1 MIQEREMEVLSMLS
15 RSGVDSLEEKRI
27 LEIGCGTGYWLRALL
42 QWGSDAENIFGIDLL
57 PGRIELARKICPQ
70 GVRLECGSAAKLS
83 FPDASFDLVL
93 QSTVFSSILDP
104 EMKQRAAAEM
114 LRVTKPDGFVL
125 LVRLSREQPE
135 QSECSRNPQKRDFP
149 ALSRL
154 SDSHSANHAG
164 SSDWTVRRTFL
175 AAVVHTAL
183 KNQDSM
189 HTLPKLDREEVKD
202 AFDGLHVPFH
212 RAAVGEEEAQAVSEV
227 IRSGW
232 LTMGP
237 KTFEFE
243 NKFAEYVGA
252 RHAIAVSTG
261 TAALHLSLEAA
272 GVQAGDEVL
281 LPTTT
286 FTATAEAVTYLR
298 AKPVLVDIDPVT
310 MNMDPEDA
318 ARRITPKTKAIIPV
332 HLGGQPCDMEEIAK
346 LAQAGNLRI
355 IEDAA
360 HALPSEY
367 RGKRIGQ
374 ISEFTCFSFYAT
386 KTLTTGEGGM
396 ITTDLPAAAD
406 RMRLMRLHGI
416 ERDAWKRYRGDGSWC
431 YEVHEA
437 GFKYNLTDLQSA
449 MGLVQLAKSDSMRES
464 RQAIAKKYSD
474 AFSPFEELV
483 VPAVKPDRSTSWH
496 LYILRLRLDL
506 LNADRDQFIDA
517 LRRQG
522 IGCSVH
528 FIPLHL
534 HPYYQRAYGYRS
546 GAFPRAEQE
555 YRRCL
560 SLPIDPGMT
569 EQEMDRV
576 IAAVKQTTAKF
587 RAFRQIVIGAC
598 SND

>member
-1 MIQEREMEVLSMLS
+1 V
-15 RSGVDSLEEKRI
+15 K
-27 LEIGCGTGYWLRALL
+27 
-42 QWGSDAENIFGIDLL
+42 
-57 PGRIELARKICPQ
+57 
-70 GVRLECGSAAKLS
+70 
-83 FPDASFDLVL
+83 
-93 QSTVFSSILDP
+93 
-104 EMKQRAAAEM
+104 
-114 LRVTKPDGFVL
+114 DGFG
-125 LVRLSREQPE
+125 
-135 QSECSRNPQKRDFP
+135 
-149 ALSRL
+149 
-154 SDSHSANHAG
+154 G
-164 SSDWTVRRTFL
+164 S
-175 AAVVHTAL
+175 
-183 KNQDSM
+183 Q
-189 HTLPKLDREEVKD
+189 
-202 AFDGLHVPFH
+202 VPFH
-212 RAAVGEEEAQAVSEV
+212 RAAVGEEEARAVSEV

-243 NKFAEYVGA
+243 NEFAKYVGA

-272 GVQAGDEVL
+272 GIQAGDEVL

-318 ARRITPKTKAIIPV
+318 ARRITPKTKAIVPV
-332 HLGGQPCDMEEIAK
+332 HFGGQPCDMEEIAK

-367 RGKRIGQ
+367 QGKRIGQ

-406 RMRLMRLHGI
+406 RMRFMRLHGI
-416 ERDAWKRYRGDGSWC
+416 ERDAWKRYRGDGSWF
-431 YEVHEA
+431 YEVREA
-437 GFKYNLTDLQSA
+437 GFKYNLTDFQSA

-464 RQAIAKKYSD
+464 RQAIAKKYSE

-496 LYILRLRLDL
+496 LYILRLRLDR
-506 LNADRDQFIDA
+506 LNADRDQFIDD

-560 SLPIDPGMT
+560 SLPIYPGMT

-587 RAFRQIVIGAC
+587 RAVRRSVIGAC